1 MWHWVIRMIVKCKH
15 CGRQNKLPTTGK
27 AEDYETKIFKC
38 SSCKKPLFS
47 KAEVAKYNPRPIKTR
62 ATPKKPV
69 PPKPEPEPAPLKFS
83 KKSTPRPES
92 KPEPYKSSSKKES
105 FEVQPEQSIKTEVT
119 KLTKLIL
126 KKAGLKSGETP
137 NWVVILL
144 VVLVGMIALGG
155 AFSWFNKGS
164 YEECYIKY
172 INDAKTAKAAQYIRR
187 NAKSICAK
195 KYPFVPIPVKNPFD
209 AVPFKK

>member
-1 MWHWVIRMIVKCKH
+1 VWHWVIRMIVKCKH

-47 KAEVAKYNPRPIKTR
+47 KAEVAKYNPRPIKTW
-62 ATPKKPV
+62 ATQQKTETPK
-69 PPKPEPEPAPLKFS
+69 S
-83 KKSTPRPES
+83 KSQ
-92 KPEPYKSSSKKES
+92 PYKPSPKNNSAKVSSEATS
-105 FEVQPEQSIKTEVT
+105 EQSIKEEIT
-119 KLTKLIL
+119 KLTQLIL

-137 NWVVILL
+137 NWVVVSL

-172 INDAKTAKAAQYIRR
+172 INDAKTAKAAIYIRKEAR
-187 NAKSICAK
+187 AICAK
-195 KYPFVPIPVKNPFD
+195 KYPAKVTFGHNDPIVKP
-209 AVPFKK
+209 

>member
-62 ATPKKPV
+62 ATPAKPV
-69 PPKPEPEPAPLKFS
+69 PPKPKPEPAPLKFS

-105 FEVQPEQSIKTEVT
+105 FEAQPEQSIKTEVT

-126 KKAGLKSGETP
+126 KKAELKSEETLGLGLIAAA
-137 NWVVILL
+137 VL
-144 VVLVGMIALGG
+144 VVGLIAWG
-155 AFSWFNKGS
+155 AFSLFNKCS
-164 YEECYIKY
+164 YEECYIAQ
-172 INDAKTAKAAQYIRR
+172 INKAGTAKQAQYIR
-187 NAKSICAK
+187 SDAK
-195 KYPFVPIPVKNPFD
+195 KLCRDKYPLKPNYFQQFD
-209 AVPFKK
+209 